1 MITYRPTHACLAG
14 RMSGVVEGASNMAL
28 ERSARS
34 HSLAA
39 AAHCRRSPHSVKV
52 LQGRIDGW

>member
-1 MITYRPTHACLAG
+1 
-14 RMSGVVEGASNMAL
+14 MSGVVEGASNMAL